1 MNAYE
6 LRIRGLGNAIS
17 FATARW
23 ELFLFPEVL
32 GLASGRARNRFVVL
46 YEGESADPTAWCRLL
61 SAAGYPA
68 TPVGPLL
75 ESGEAA

>member
-1 MNAYE
+1 MNSYE
-6 LRIRGLGNAIS
+6 LKIRGLGNAVS

-23 ELFLFPEVL
+23 ELFAFPEVH
-32 GLASGRARNRFVVL
+32 GLTHGTGRNRFFVL
-46 YEGESADPTAWCRLL
+46 YEGESADPTAWCRVL

-68 TPVGPLL
+68 APLGPLL